1 MGFLGRCCQSTA
13 EDANTVL
20 DLSALE
26 EHTPTLL
33 TQSVK
38 QSGELTNDDK
48 GRSTNS
54 SIDDMMQQASRS
66 TVLPSGS
73 PDDESVD
80 VGLDRFFGTWV
91 GVDGTIIG
99 QIEGTLMTWNGDFP
113 PSEVRLG
120 SSGEL
125 LVEVDGKIYK
135 ASFENDALHFNDGD
149 VWTKAVPAK
158 HVA

>member
-1 MGFLGRCCQSTA
+1 MAQASIQIGFSYLSRHSPYVMSFLFLGRCCQSTA

-73 PDDESVD
+73 PDDES
-80 VGLDRFFGTWV
+80 
-91 GVDGTIIG
+91 
-99 QIEGTLMTWNGDFP
+99 
-113 PSEVRLG
+113 
-120 SSGEL
+120 
-125 LVEVDGKIYK
+125 
-135 ASFENDALHFNDGD
+135 
-149 VWTKAVPAK
+149 
-158 HVA
+158 